1 MFNFIFKNALTKKS
15 KILLTALTIII
26 SCTVGLLAINVSN
39 QVNDGIIELSGG
51 YDLVI
56 GPSGSA
62 SQLAYNALFFSDSS
76 LGTIDHEYYEELL
89 NDRRVN
95 QAIPFAQGDSYKGS
109 KIVGTDAIFLDN
121 IGAKINGQ
129 KFEAAFQAVV
139 GYNVAKQNN
148 LKIGDMLISSHG
160 LGGMTTEHA
169 DSPYTVVGIMEKT
182 NTNYDNVIFVDI
194 NSVWNAH
201 STVSLEEQ
209 IAHGELSDT
218 EIKYQITLGKIT
230 QEEVDAI
237 LAKVESGEHEEEH
250 EEHNHGGLTSILVK
264 SKSPTDQALL
274 KTEWSKIPGLQA
286 ITPTQVLRDSMKTID
301 LSKQIV
307 FALCGIIF
315 VMSIMLLF
323 IITLLSAQDLK
334 NDIKLMRLIGI
345 SSSKIYAIFT
355 IQTSIIS
362 AISLAIS
369 FIVSKI
375 GLSLVNGVSTG
386 YGLVINP
393 AKIYPIEFTVV
404 GVMFVITL
412 IPIITY
418 IAKLFRKDIT
428 QI

>member
-1 MFNFIFKNALTKKS
+1 MFNFILKNALTKKS
-15 KILLTALTIII
+15 KLLLTALTIII
-26 SCTVGLLAINVSN
+26 SCTVGLLAVNVSN

-76 LGTIDHEYYEELL
+76 LGTIDHEYYEKLSS
-89 NDRRVN
+89 DRRVN
-95 QAIPFAQGDSYKGS
+95 QAIPFAQGDSYKGN
-109 KIVGTDAIFLDN
+109 KIVGTESVFLDN
-121 IGAKINGQ
+121 IGAKIDGA
-129 KFEAAFQAVV
+129 KFEKAFQAVV
-139 GYNVAKQNN
+139 GYNVAKSNN
-148 LKIGDMLISSHG
+148 LKIGDILISSHG
-160 LGGMTTEHA
+160 LGSMAMEHE
-169 DSPYTVVGIMEKT
+169 DHPYTVVGIMEKT

-194 NSVWNAH
+194 HSVWNAH

-209 IAHGELSDT
+209 IAHGELSDA
-218 EIKYQITLGKIT
+218 EIKYQIKIGNIT
-230 QEEVDAI
+230 QEKVDAI
-237 LAKVESGEHEEEH
+237 LEKVHNGEHDAEH
-250 EEHNHGGLTSILVK
+250 EEHSHSGLTSVLIK
-264 SKSPTDQALL
+264 SKSPSDQALL
-274 KTEWSKIPGLQA
+274 KTEYGKIPGIQA
-286 ITPTQVLRDSMKTID
+286 ITPTQVLRDSMETID

-315 VMSIMLLF
+315 AMSIILLF

-355 IQTSIIS
+355 IQTSIVS

-369 FIVSKI
+369 FVVSKI
-375 GLSLVNGVSTG
+375 GLNFVNGVSTG
-386 YGLVINP
+386 YGLVVNP
-393 AKIYPIEFTVV
+393 MKIYSIEYAIL

-412 IPIITY
+412 IPIVFY

-428 QI
+428 RI

>member
-121 IGAKINGQ
+121 IGAKIDGQ
-129 KFEAAFQAVV
+129 KFEKAFQAVV

-148 LKIGDMLISSHG
+148 LKIGDILISSHG

-169 DSPYTVVGIMEKT
+169 DNPYTVVGIMGKT

-218 EIKYQITLGKIT
+218 EIKYQITLGNIT

-362 AISLAIS
+362 AISLAVS
-369 FIVSKI
+369 FIISKI

>member
-26 SCTVGLLAINVSN
+26 SCTVGLLAINVSK

-148 LKIGDMLISSHG
+148 LKIGDILISSHG

-169 DSPYTVVGIMEKT
+169 DNPYTVVGIMEKT

-209 IAHGELSDT
+209 IAHGELSET

-362 AISLAIS
+362 AISLAVS

>member
-1 MFNFIFKNALTKKS
+1 MFNFIIKNALTKKS

-39 QVNDGIIELSGG
+39 QVNDGIVELSGG

-76 LGTIDHEYYEELL
+76 LGTIDHEYFEQISS
-89 NDRRVN
+89 DRRVN
-95 QAIPFAQGDSYKGS
+95 QAIPFAQGDSYRGS
-109 KIVGTDAIFLDN
+109 KIVGTDSIFLDN
-121 IGAKINGQ
+121 IGAKIDGQ
-129 KFEAAFQAVV
+129 KFEKAFQAVV
-139 GYNVAKQNN
+139 GYNVAKTNN
-148 LKIGDMLISSHG
+148 IKIGDTLISSHG

-169 DSPYTVVGIMEKT
+169 DHPYTVVGIMEKT
-182 NTNYDNVIFVDI
+182 NTNYDNVVFVDI

-209 IAHGELSDT
+209 IAHGELTDI
-218 EIKYQITLGKIT
+218 EIKQQIKLGNIT

-237 LAKVESGEHEEEH
+237 LAKVESGEHEHEH
-250 EEHNHGGLTSILVK
+250 EDHNHGGLTSILVK
-264 SKSPTDQALL
+264 SKSPSDQALL
-274 KTEWSKIPGLQA
+274 KTEYSKIPGLQA

-315 VMSIMLLF
+315 AMSIILLF

-355 IQTSIIS
+355 IQTSIVS
-362 AISLAIS
+362 AISLLIS
-369 FIVSKI
+369 FIVSKV
-375 GLSLVNGVSTG
+375 GLSFVNGVSTG

-393 AKIYPIEFTVV
+393 TKIYSTEYAVMGI
-404 GVMFVITL
+404 MFVITL
-412 IPIITY
+412 IPIIAY

-428 QI
+428 RI